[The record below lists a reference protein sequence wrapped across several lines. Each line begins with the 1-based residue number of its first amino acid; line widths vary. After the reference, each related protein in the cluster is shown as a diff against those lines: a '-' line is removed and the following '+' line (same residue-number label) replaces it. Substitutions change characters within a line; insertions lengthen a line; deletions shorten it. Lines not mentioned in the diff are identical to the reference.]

1 MIGKK
6 RQGKLLKSKKN
17 KKKSP
22 TDLRN
27 LSTLDLVVC
36 LIIWQ
41 RIKMTM
47 RKPRKRRTM
56 NKNLSSN

>member
-1 MIGKK
+1 MIGKE
-6 RQGKLLKSKKN
+6 RQRKLLKNKRN

-22 TDLRN
+22 TDLRK

-36 LIIWQ
+36 SIIWQ
-41 RIKMTM
+41 RRKMTM
-47 RKPRKRRTM
+47 KRPRKRRTM

>member
-1 MIGKK
+1 MIGKERQRKQLKNK
-6 RQGKLLKSKKN
+6 RN

-22 TDLRN
+22 TDLRK

-41 RIKMTM
+41 RKKMTM
-47 RKPRKRRTM
+47 RRPRKRRTM